1 MSTPAFRLPGDEL
14 ANGETTRWH
23 NAVSEEIEA
32 VAGVSPELAAWAADH
47 RGHQLRLEVGSLER
61 IRQIVCV
68 RCLAAEKR
76 LVLTASLITAR
87 EAPEPPARLRSLRR
101 VGLLD
106 DGTDERDAT
115 GQA

>member
-1 MSTPAFRLPGDEL
+1 MSTPAFRLPNAEL
-14 ANGETTRWH
+14 ANGEATSWIPVAPRQITSLIGGGTLLCVWIAEH
-23 NAVSEEIEA
+23 EGHIFEAEIGA
-32 VAGVSPELAAWAADH
+32 QTG
-47 RGHQLRLEVGSLER
+47 

-76 LVLTASLITAR
+76 LALTASLITAR
-87 EAPEPPARLRSLRR
+87 EAPELPARLRSLRR

-106 DGTDERDAT
+106 DGANERDAT

>member
-1 MSTPAFRLPGDEL
+1 MSTPAFRLPNAEL
-14 ANGETTRWH
+14 ANGEATSWIPVAPRQITALLGPEAPLCVWMAEH
-23 NAVSEEIEA
+23 GGHLFEAEIGA
-32 VAGVSPELAAWAADH
+32 QAG
-47 RGHQLRLEVGSLER
+47 

-76 LVLTASLITAR
+76 VALTASLITAR